1 MSNSLNTV
9 IKYCSVQKSVG
20 QAFVLS
26 RVSSDVMI
34 EYYSFLS
41 NKQYRGRGTA
51 LHFIL
56 SITHVNISIIVMQ
69 EVWVILFLLSL
80 TIYNIHL

>member
-1 MSNSLNTV
+1 MSNSLNIV
-9 IKYCSVQKSVG
+9 VKYCSIQKSVA

-26 RVSSDVMI
+26 RVSSDVI
-34 EYYSFLS
+34 VEYYSFLS
-41 NKQYRGRGTA
+41 NKQYKGCGTA

-56 SITHVNISIIVMQ
+56 SITYVNFSIIVMQ
-69 EVWVILFLLSL
+69 EVWVTLFLLSL

>member
-1 MSNSLNTV
+1 MSNSLNIV
-9 IKYCSVQKSVG
+9 VKYCSIQKSVG
-20 QAFVLS
+20 QALVLS
-26 RVSSDVMI
+26 RVSNDVII
-34 EYYSFLS
+34 ECYSFLS

-51 LHFIL
+51 LHIIL
-56 SITHVNISIIVMQ
+56 SITYVNISIIVMQ